1 MDFTGA
7 NFLKKEAKELLMS
20 EDENSSDTVPK
31 IVSTEPTK
39 VRSILKGS
47 ASGPK
52 NSPKTS
58 PKKNLRA
65 AIAIRDEKRIQFD
78 ITEEKKAL
86 VMDIPDEVKYTI
98 FTFL

>member
-39 VRSILKGS
+39 VRSILKG
-47 ASGPK
+47 SGPK